1 MAGPS
6 GGAGQGLSTPVHFGT
21 AGLPTSQAHE
31 LVNGTKQATPHSMSM
46 LSSYRIFKSF

>member
-21 AGLPTSQAHE
+21 AGLPSSQAHE
-31 LVNGTKQATPHSMSM
+31 LVNGT
-46 LSSYRIFKSF
+46 